1 MIARA
6 VPALFAAL
14 LVAGCGVDYY
24 WQGASGQL
32 DVVARAQPLDEAMAA
47 TPDPKLR
54 ERLAL
59 ALEIRAF
66 ASSDLSLPDNASYT
80 RYAELGRPFVV
91 WNVFAAPALSLKP
104 REWCFPVAGCV
115 GYRGYFR
122 EEDAR
127 AEAARLAAEGFDVY
141 LGGVPAYSTLGWF
154 NDPLLSS
161 FIRWPDLEL
170 ARLVFHEL
178 AHQVVYVKD
187 DTAFNEGFAVAVEE
201 AGIERWIASRP
212 PDERARLEAERARG
226 ERLRGIFRR
235 LVADGRAEL
244 LAIYASGA
252 DPVDKEAAKR
262 TVYAAMRTAYEQ
274 AKAGDRGLLGYDR
287 WFAGEGGRGPNNAS
301 LAAIGLY
308 EDRRPAF
315 RALLAAEGG
324 DFPRFF
330 DRVRALAGKPKPERN
345 ATLDRLAPAALAGSP
360 ARSD

>member
-1 MIARA
+1 MTARA
-6 VPALFAAL
+6 FPAMLAAL

-24 WQGASGQL
+24 WQSASGQL
-32 DVVARAQPLDEAMAA
+32 DVVARAKPLDEAMAA

-59 ALEIRAF
+59 AREIRAF
-66 ASSDLSLPDNASYT
+66 ASNDLALPDNASYT

-91 WNVFAAPALSLKP
+91 WNVFAAPALSLEPK
-104 REWCFPVAGCV
+104 EWCFPVAGCV

-201 AGIERWIASRP
+201 AGLERWIASRP

-226 ERLRGIFRR
+226 ERLRGTFRR
-235 LVADGRAEL
+235 IVAGGRAEL

-252 DPVDKEAAKR
+252 DPLDKEAAKR
-262 TVYAAMRTAYEQ
+262 GVYTAMRAAYEQ

-330 DRVRALAGKPKPERN
+330 DRVRELAARPKPERN
-345 ATLDRLAPAALAGSP
+345 ATLDRLAPEALAGSP
-360 ARSD
+360 RRD